1 MKKVLKMLPVYAI
14 ALALF
19 SCSTEEETVETSALE
34 LELSQENSGVLEV
47 GSTTYIFKKSGE
59 TAKFNE
65 DNLQFDFRFTQDL
78 NFTIQENTQ
87 KHAGGE
93 LLITNPE
100 TDEFIRVF
108 HIEQLGVRTV
118 QFDVELS
125 NGQNYDNVVLETAED
140 IASNSGKWHD
150 DPALEMESSITGA
163 FIEPTQSQQ
172 CSAAVAACEKS
183 QGRATIVLTHSKSW
197 FTPAQACE
205 VECN

>member
-1 MKKVLKMLPVYAI
+1 MNNVLKMLPVYAM

-19 SCSTEEETVETSALE
+19 SCSTEEETVETSALD
-34 LELSQENSGVLEV
+34 LELSLENRGVLEV
-47 GSTTYIFKKSGE
+47 GSTTYIFKNSGE
-59 TAKFNE
+59 TVKFNG
-65 DNLQFDFRFTQDL
+65 DNLEFDFRFTQDL
-78 NFTIQENTQ
+78 NFNVQENTQ

-125 NGQNYDNVVLETAED
+125 NGQNYDNVVLETKGD
-140 IASNSGKWHD
+140 ISSTGKWHD
-150 DPALEMESSITGA
+150 DPALGMESSITGA
-163 FIEPTQSQQ
+163 FVEPIQSQH
-172 CSAAVAACEKS
+172 CSAAVAACEKG

-197 FTPAQACE
+197 FTPAQGCE